1 MKKIFYLLIA
11 TAMFAGCEYLDKE
24 PDDMKTDKMVWSNRA
39 EVVKYLTNCYASL
52 PMDRLHQDDP
62 WLGCADECDIPWS
75 VYPTYN
81 INLGVW
87 EPSTSFYVKWNT
99 FYRTIRATFVFENNV
114 GKCGNLSQDLKD
126 RYLGEALFLRG
137 YYYFLLLR
145 QYGPVVLI
153 KQQMSN
159 DTDFGNMPRSPFDE
173 CAAYVCELMD
183 RAERLLPDSYA
194 SEADNLGRATAA
206 AALSVKAMMLM
217 LQASPQW
224 NGNPDYADFVNHDG
238 THLASTT
245 ADSKRWET
253 AAEAY
258 RAVIDKAEATN
269 IKLYTNGDVGVDSK
283 DFNPYKSYY
292 NLFNT
297 GWNSEIIF
305 GSIDQGTISWDNRG
319 ERYAWMVHT
328 IPEGA
333 GSATCMGAV
342 GPTLRLVDAFY
353 MENGRTI
360 EDPNS
365 GYIERGF
372 ATKDG
377 EHYNFSGVDMKTE
390 AGRKT
395 QIRDLKNLDAWGHA
409 EGDWNMFCNREP
421 RFYASINYNHRVQ
434 LPYSDDAGHRNGFNM
449 YASQQDGWGRCEL
462 YFGGKSNSGQ
472 SLNYSMTGFLT
483 QKRVVAEADFYTR
496 MTLPGKYVSIYIR
509 YAQILLDYIEAL
521 NEYDPTNPDIQKYW
535 DDIRKRAGLPSIFAT
550 YPDIKGKQKDQRE
563 YILRER
569 QIELNFEG
577 DRYYTTRRRLLS
589 ETVAKAR
596 TDKYGDAG
604 SVWGL
609 SVRGGDPKT
618 NNFKSTEFYEPVAFE
633 QRVFKKAYYLFPIPQ
648 SETDKSPALV
658 QNPGWYWFLT

>member
-292 NLFNT
+292 NLFNN

-305 GSIDQGTISWDNRG
+305 GSIDQGTISWDNHG

-409 EGDWNMFCNREP
+409 TASRVSTPRSTTTTAYSSLIRTTQVTATDSTCTLRNRTAGAV
-421 RFYASINYNHRVQ
+421 ASSTSAVSPTQVRV
-434 LPYSDDAGHRNGFNM
+434 S
-449 YASQQDGWGRCEL
+449 
-462 YFGGKSNSGQ
+462 
-472 SLNYSMTGFLT
+472 
-483 QKRVVAEADFYTR
+483 
-496 MTLPGKYVSIYIR
+496 
-509 YAQILLDYIEAL
+509 
-521 NEYDPTNPDIQKYW
+521 
-535 DDIRKRAGLPSIFAT
+535 
-550 YPDIKGKQKDQRE
+550 
-563 YILRER
+563 
-569 QIELNFEG
+569 
-577 DRYYTTRRRLLS
+577 TTR
-589 ETVAKAR
+589 
-596 TDKYGDAG
+596 
-604 SVWGL
+604 
-609 SVRGGDPKT
+609 
-618 NNFKSTEFYEPVAFE
+618 
-633 QRVFKKAYYLFPIPQ
+633 
-648 SETDKSPALV
+648 
-658 QNPGWYWFLT
+658 

>member
-1 MKKIFYLLIA
+1 
-11 TAMFAGCEYLDKE
+11 MFAGCEYLDKE

-292 NLFNT
+292 NLFNN

-305 GSIDQGTISWDNRG
+305 GSIDQGTISWDNHG

-372 ATKDG
+372 ATKI
-377 EHYNFSGVDMKTE
+377 
-390 AGRKT
+390 GR
-395 QIRDLKNLDAWGHA
+395 AH
-409 EGDWNMFCNREP
+409 
-421 RFYASINYNHRVQ
+421 V
-434 LPYSDDAGHRNGFNM
+434 
-449 YASQQDGWGRCEL
+449 
-462 YFGGKSNSGQ
+462 
-472 SLNYSMTGFLT
+472 
-483 QKRVVAEADFYTR
+483 
-496 MTLPGKYVSIYIR
+496 
-509 YAQILLDYIEAL
+509 
-521 NEYDPTNPDIQKYW
+521 
-535 DDIRKRAGLPSIFAT
+535 
-550 YPDIKGKQKDQRE
+550 
-563 YILRER
+563 
-569 QIELNFEG
+569 
-577 DRYYTTRRRLLS
+577 
-589 ETVAKAR
+589 
-596 TDKYGDAG
+596 
-604 SVWGL
+604 
-609 SVRGGDPKT
+609 
-618 NNFKSTEFYEPVAFE
+618 
-633 QRVFKKAYYLFPIPQ
+633 
-648 SETDKSPALV
+648 
-658 QNPGWYWFLT
+658 

>member
-269 IKLYTNGDVGVDSK
+269 H
-283 DFNPYKSYY
+283 
-292 NLFNT
+292 
-297 GWNSEIIF
+297 
-305 GSIDQGTISWDNRG
+305 G

-658 QNPGWYWFLT
+658 QNPGW

>member
-292 NLFNT
+292 NLFNN

-305 GSIDQGTISWDNRG
+305 GSIDQGTISWDNHG

-483 QKRVVAEADFYTR
+483 QKRVVAEAEFYTR

-658 QNPGWYWFLT
+658 QNPGW

>member
-238 THLASTT
+238 THLASST
-245 ADSKRWET
+245 ADS
-253 AAEAY
+253 
-258 RAVIDKAEATN
+258 
-269 IKLYTNGDVGVDSK
+269 
-283 DFNPYKSYY
+283 
-292 NLFNT
+292 
-297 GWNSEIIF
+297 
-305 GSIDQGTISWDNRG
+305 
-319 ERYAWMVHT
+319 
-328 IPEGA
+328 
-333 GSATCMGAV
+333 
-342 GPTLRLVDAFY
+342 
-353 MENGRTI
+353 
-360 EDPNS
+360 
-365 GYIERGF
+365 
-372 ATKDG
+372 
-377 EHYNFSGVDMKTE
+377 
-390 AGRKT
+390 
-395 QIRDLKNLDAWGHA
+395 
-409 EGDWNMFCNREP
+409 
-421 RFYASINYNHRVQ
+421 
-434 LPYSDDAGHRNGFNM
+434 
-449 YASQQDGWGRCEL
+449 
-462 YFGGKSNSGQ
+462 
-472 SLNYSMTGFLT
+472 
-483 QKRVVAEADFYTR
+483 
-496 MTLPGKYVSIYIR
+496 
-509 YAQILLDYIEAL
+509 
-521 NEYDPTNPDIQKYW
+521 
-535 DDIRKRAGLPSIFAT
+535 
-550 YPDIKGKQKDQRE
+550 
-563 YILRER
+563 
-569 QIELNFEG
+569 
-577 DRYYTTRRRLLS
+577 
-589 ETVAKAR
+589 
-596 TDKYGDAG
+596 
-604 SVWGL
+604 
-609 SVRGGDPKT
+609 
-618 NNFKSTEFYEPVAFE
+618 
-633 QRVFKKAYYLFPIPQ
+633 
-648 SETDKSPALV
+648 
-658 QNPGWYWFLT
+658 

>member
-292 NLFNT
+292 NLFNN

-305 GSIDQGTISWDNRG
+305 GSIDQG
-319 ERYAWMVHT
+319 T

-658 QNPGWYWFLT
+658 QNPGW